1 VKYLSGPLCE
11 CVSLSVFF
19 CFVFVATQ
27 SLNSSE
33 NNILSVEL
41 AQVPTV
47 EFIILYVNNL
57 KGRAFVPS
65 AACLLCEKDR

>member
-1 VKYLSGPLCE
+1 MEYLSGPLYVCL
-11 CVSLSVFF
+11 SLCLCFF
-19 CFVFVATQ
+19 IFVFVATQ

-47 EFIILYVNNL
+47 EFIILFVNVETDL
-57 KGRAFVPS
+57 RLG
-65 AACLLCEKDR
+65 

>member
-1 VKYLSGPLCE
+1 MCVCVCVCVG
-11 CVSLSVFF
+11 VSLSLCFF

-33 NNILSVEL
+33 NNILGVEL

-57 KGRAFVPS
+57 
-65 AACLLCEKDR
+65 